1 MARILCIETATKT
14 CSVALGVD
22 GEFAS
27 LREVT
32 RDHFS
37 HAEELN
43 RFIQEALEEGGLR
56 FQELDAIAI
65 GSGPGSY
72 TGLRI
77 GVSTAKGL
85 IYGLGIPLIA
95 LRTLRFMALAR
106 AEEKD
111 LPREARI
118 IPMLDARRD
127 EVYCTVQDG
136 KGELLEEER
145 ALELREDSFPGLE
158 EADQVEFVGSGA
170 SKARELLRPIEMASF
185 DPDHHPSASQMVA
198 WAEGSFCE
206 ERFEDPFT
214 FEPFYLKDFVP
225 TKPKKG

>member
-22 GEFAS
+22 GECAS
-27 LREVT
+27 LKEVT

-56 FQELDAIAI
+56 FEELDAIAI

-85 IYGLGIPLIA
+85 VYGLGIPLIA

-106 AEEKD
+106 AEGKD
-111 LPREARI
+111 LPRDARI

-127 EVYCTVQDG
+127 EVYCTVHDG

-145 ALELREDSFPGLE
+145 ALELREDSFPRLE
-158 EADQVEFVGSGA
+158 GTDRVAFIGSGA
-170 SKARELLRPIEMASF
+170 AKARELLRSIEKASF
-185 DPDHHPSASQMVA
+185 DPDYHPSASQMIA
-198 WAEGSFCE
+198 GAERSFRE
-206 ERFEDPFT
+206 ERFEDPFA